1 MSERITTANDRYAYE
16 IGADYA
22 LAGSIT
28 QAALLNGLAAGL
40 SKVTSRFRD
49 DLQLCFIERDLT
61 PSARQLV
68 IELAEFAKLEEGQ

>member
-28 QAALLNGLAAGL
+28 QATLLNGLAAGL
-40 SKVTSRFRD
+40 SKVTGGFRD
-49 DLQLCFIERDLT
+49 DMQLCFIERDLT
-61 PSARQLV
+61 PAARRLV
-68 IELAEFAKLEEGQ
+68 IELAGFAKLEGGQ